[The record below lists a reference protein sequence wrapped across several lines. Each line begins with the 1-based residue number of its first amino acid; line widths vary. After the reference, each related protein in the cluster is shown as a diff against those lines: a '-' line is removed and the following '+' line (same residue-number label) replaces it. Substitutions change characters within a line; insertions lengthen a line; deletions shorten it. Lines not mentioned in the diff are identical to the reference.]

1 MTPVLDPIDLF
12 EVGLRR
18 GTARGGDLLQLDFPT
33 ALEFSALRFY
43 RWQKTGE
50 DLLAS
55 FPELESWPALG
66 RLRALASHCEIL
78 QLDKRR
84 SLPFSSGDTRV
95 GIQQFSTSVKEWEPG
110 GIFAHFQEQFRT
122 ALRNHGMRVDFA
134 SALAGAL
141 QEMTSNAIEHADS
154 PARPIACF
162 EVGRGSWS
170 FGVVDVGR
178 GVFKSLKDN
187 PRYQDLP
194 NETQALTLALQPGV
208 SRVTNSGRGMGFT
221 SVFKALVDHRAV
233 LRFRSGGASV
243 SWEGESPT
251 DQSIHARSLPLSRNG
266 FCVRIAGPLNG
277 A

>member
-110 GIFAHFQEQFRT
+110 GIFAHFQEQ
-122 ALRNHGMRVDFA
+122 
-134 SALAGAL
+134 
-141 QEMTSNAIEHADS
+141 
-154 PARPIACF
+154 
-162 EVGRGSWS
+162 
-170 FGVVDVGR
+170 
-178 GVFKSLKDN
+178 
-187 PRYQDLP
+187 
-194 NETQALTLALQPGV
+194 
-208 SRVTNSGRGMGFT
+208 
-221 SVFKALVDHRAV
+221 
-233 LRFRSGGASV
+233 
-243 SWEGESPT
+243 
-251 DQSIHARSLPLSRNG
+251 
-266 FCVRIAGPLNG
+266 
-277 A
+277 